1 MVSIELVVV
10 MGGTLLTGGAGFGG
24 GAFIGILIQDQ
35 LQTYIAFDGTLS
47 NGDDGLIGLLQFAY
61 ILMPESFL
69 LLSRFN
75 RRYV

>member
-1 MVSIELVVV
+1 V
-10 MGGTLLTGGAGFGG
+10 
-24 GAFIGILIQDQ
+24 
-35 LQTYIAFDGTLS
+35 
-47 NGDDGLIGLLQFAY
+47 DDGLIGLLQFAY

>member
-47 NGDDGLIGLLQFAY
+47 NGWMTA
-61 ILMPESFL
+61 
-69 LLSRFN
+69 
-75 RRYV
+75 